1 MVRLVARLF
10 WAIPVVLTGL
20 AANQGLVA
28 WQLKTTFEQG
38 ISAVAEVGGFDT
50 TNRADVTYGYID
62 LSVTLPDGQ
71 NIRREKMSLPQS
83 LWSRVKDHDSLQVHV
98 RPGKPQEIVIDRLMP
113 AHWLIAASQMG
124 ISFLGAILSAVLAY
138 FWNRSFS
145 RQRR

>member
-1 MVRLVARLF
+1 MVRLIAKLF
-10 WAIPVVLTGL
+10 WGIPIVLTGL
-20 AANQGLVA
+20 AANQGFVA
-28 WQLKTTFEQG
+28 WQLKTTWDQG

-71 NIRREKMSLPQS
+71 TIRREKMSLPQS
-83 LWSRVKDHDSLQVHV
+83 LWSRVKDQDSLQVHV
-98 RPGKPQEIVIDRLMP
+98 RPGKSQEIVIDRLMP

-124 ISFLGAILSAVLAY
+124 ISFLGAILSTVLAY

-145 RQRR
+145 RQSR